1 MIAQYSAFQIFR
13 NSLPSISIKHTRP
26 NQHCKGFSCRVV
38 VNCCAYTIWFYVFT
52 YFCKIMNKW
61 RECNEVHISSKSQR
75 FSNHLSKSILIIKY
89 QLAIAKFSSYLY
101 LVNSIYSYRFSR
113 NVYHYSITLKILGKS
128 LMCKCKR
135 QFS

>member
-13 NSLPSISIKHTRP
+13 NSLPSIFIKHTRP
-26 NQHCKGFSCRVV
+26 NQHCTGFGCRVV

-89 QLAIAKFSSYLY
+89 QLSIAQFSSY
-101 LVNSIYSYRFSR
+101 
-113 NVYHYSITLKILGKS
+113 NVFHYSITHNIRIKLNVQMEASVLIIIFQWIQGMF
-128 LMCKCKR
+128 LM
-135 QFS
+135 